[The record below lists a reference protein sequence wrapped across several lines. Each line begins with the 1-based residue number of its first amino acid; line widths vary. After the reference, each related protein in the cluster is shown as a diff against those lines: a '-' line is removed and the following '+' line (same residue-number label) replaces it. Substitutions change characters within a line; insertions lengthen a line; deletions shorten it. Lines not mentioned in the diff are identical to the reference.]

1 MLDFG
6 SEAACNLQR
15 NESLKSSNKSRGVK
29 KSTTL
34 ASIMKESESIK
45 NKMETLKYNSTRL
58 HVVSYIPPL
67 VAVFTCR
74 DQSKSTLCFI

>member
-58 HVVSYIPPL
+58 HVVSYIPSL
-67 VAVFTCR
+67 VAVFACR